1 MLQILFE
8 HETLKYNHFPV
19 FWCKAWLILCVS
31 VYILKF
37 DLFWVN
43 LSPTSS
49 FMTYNLIFF
58 HVEQELEIYE
68 EVLFQ
73 IQSPEFSYFFIYLNV
88 YFNSYFFT
96 YL

>member
-1 MLQILFE
+1 
-8 HETLKYNHFPV
+8 
-19 FWCKAWLILCVS
+19 
-31 VYILKF
+31 
-37 DLFWVN
+37 
-43 LSPTSS
+43 
-49 FMTYNLIFF
+49 MTYNLIFF